1 MATKQQHHHHTHNQH
16 MDSASRFKYE
26 SLRAIKRRKLLAKWG
41 FRALVAIAILAV
53 AALIAVYMVD

>member
-1 MATKQQHHHHTHNQH
+1 

>member
-1 MATKQQHHHHTHNQH
+1 

-41 FRALVAIAILAV
+41 FRALFVVAVLSVI
-53 AALIAVYMVD
+53 ALIVVYIID